1 MSDLDEIE
9 AYAHM
14 SLLKAIRDG
23 LPNGSIINSVGMR
36 PKNDAEEWYDFSPM
50 GDVRMRTRRGVWG
63 GILMWQVACCS
74 KLEEAREDKDTL
86 RPFRM
91 ASGLRTLIEK
101 KDIPIRTIG
110 VAPEPVIGTLQ
121 MKEARQSYLP
131 RRNITFQGEGN
142 FAVEQGNSHSVVVT
156 FQAVLIASA

>member
-1 MSDLDEIE
+1 MSDLDLIE
-9 AYAHM
+9 PYAYLSILA
-14 SLLKAIRDG
+14 AIKTG
-23 LPNGSIINSVGMR
+23 FPATAIINSVGVR

-50 GDVRMRTRRGVWG
+50 GDARMRTRRGVWG

-74 KLEEAREDKDTL
+74 KLEEALADHDTL

-101 KDIPIRTIG
+101 TDIPIRTIG
-110 VAPEPVIGTLQ
+110 VAPEPIIGTLQ
-121 MKEARQSYLP
+121 VKEARQSYLP
-131 RRNITFQGEGN
+131 RRNITFQGQGN

-156 FQAVLIASA
+156 FQAVLIAS